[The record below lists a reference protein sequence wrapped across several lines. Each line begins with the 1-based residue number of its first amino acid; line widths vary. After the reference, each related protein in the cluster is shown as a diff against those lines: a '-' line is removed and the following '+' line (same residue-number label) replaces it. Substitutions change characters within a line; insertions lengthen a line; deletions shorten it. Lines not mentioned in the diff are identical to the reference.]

1 MTEALTPRFPLY
13 VTGTTDAPKAIVVVQ
28 EAFGVTTHIQDV
40 ADGFADAGFFA
51 VAPHLYHREGHV
63 VLGYDDFTQVMPY
76 MQRLTAEGI
85 SNDLDATFAF
95 LASLGYQPENI
106 GIVGYCMG
114 GVVSFY
120 AATTGKVGAAVSYY
134 GGPFSNGRFGFK
146 PVLEMV
152 PELKAP
158 WLGHYGGDDHGIPV
172 EEVELLR
179 TALATAPVKNEL
191 EFYPEAKHGFNCNDR
206 PAVYDSVIA
215 AEALATT
222 LRFFNDELVARSAS
236 EATQR

>member
-13 VTGTTDAPKAIVVVQ
+13 VTGSTDAPKAIIVIQ

-40 ADGFADAGFFA
+40 ADGFADDGFFA

-85 SNDLDATFAF
+85 SNDLDATINF
-95 LASLGYQPENI
+95 LNGLGYKTENI

-114 GVVSFY
+114 GIVSFY
-120 AATTGKVGAAVSYY
+120 AATTGRVGAAVSYY

-152 PELKAP
+152 ADLKAP
-158 WLGHYGGDDHGIPV
+158 WLGHYGGDDHGISV
-172 EEVELLR
+172 EEVDLLR
-179 TALATAPVKNEL
+179 AALEDAPVKNEL
-191 EFYPEAKHGFNCNDR
+191 VFYPTAKHGFNCTDR
-206 PAVYDSVIA
+206 PAVYDPAIA
-215 AEALATT
+215 AEALGKT
-222 LRFFNDELVARSAS
+222 LHFFNEELSAK
-236 EATQR
+236 